1 MDLNTRHRPIDLCE
15 LEEDKYFLCRNE
27 QAPIIKGKIQF
38 NEKTLLRK
46 MNKQTT
52 DWGKY

>member
-1 MDLNTRHRPIDLCE
+1 MDLNTRHRPVSRHE
-15 LEEDKYFLCRNE
+15 QMFLTQE
-27 QAPIIKGKIQF
+27 KQALIIKGKIQF

-52 DWGKY
+52 DWGTH